1 MTKEEMEQLI
11 NDTFFELTIQ
21 QPLTKNQMI
30 NKINETFDK
39 LLIKNI

>member
-21 QPLTKNQMI
+21 QPFTKNQMI